1 MNTTASHQNSDNSP
15 QHGSAAN
22 ADETGVLNLSQN
34 ASESVGIFMSSPRLI
49 VRNPVTRTDEAF
61 VLKPGENTVGR
72 NDDNSIVLN
81 EIPRDGEPHVVS
93 RNHARIVLDPTG
105 VVTVYDLRSRNGIYI
120 NNERLAEGGSH
131 VLDVNDTV
139 SFGAPNHF
147 RTSVM
152 LPHQMQEVRTDAR
165 YLTHQP
171 VGEKSLETAP
181 PLRPGQDQVIE
192 LQRQLRAVQRQ
203 AHSQQLLLASIQEA
217 QDRYQMFQ
225 KLSEVLVQI
234 FPNADRCTVLTRGEK
249 DSWTDKALS
258 YADGADQARPISI
271 SRTIIN
277 EIQRTGEAILSNQ
290 VMSDLGESESLL
302 NQRVHSLMC
311 CPFRYNGEIVGLIQL
326 DSEESGADFVLED
339 LKLLAQAAH
348 VAELANTSAEARAE
362 AEREKHM
369 LRRIGEEQSMS
380 FPDPVQSFDGVD
392 AAFLHRPLKN
402 AAGDFY
408 DIVTLGEKRT
418 GFLLVDVSG
427 HDSAAAIWGAEMKG
441 RLNTALQR
449 IAHEDSLT
457 EVLPAAVAMAS
468 DEMHIQHKAGR
479 FATGII
485 AAFDSRDT
493 TIELVN
499 SGHDPL
505 LVYDS
510 EQQTLITLTP
520 TEAGT
525 RLISAGDGINLPMGI
540 ADSHDMDGLYSTE
553 KYQLKSGDVL
563 LGFTDGFTETANAA
577 EEMFGKDRLTAVFTE
592 AVKAGLTP
600 EQIVTSIHQQVT
612 AFAAEINDDLSAF
625 VLRIL

>member
-1 MNTTASHQNSDNSP
+1 MTAPHNDPDKSAR
-15 QHGSAAN
+15 HGSAAD
-22 ADETGVLNLSQN
+22 ADETGVLNLSQSAN
-34 ASESVGIFMSSPRLI
+34 ESVDIFMSSPRLI
-49 VRNPVTRTDEAF
+49 VRNPVTRVDEAF

-72 NDDNSIVLN
+72 NDDNTIVLN
-81 EIPRDGEPHVVS
+81 EIPPDGEPHVVS
-93 RNHARIVLDPTG
+93 RNHARIVLDPSG
-105 VVTVYDLRSRNGIYI
+105 GVTVYDLQSRNGIYI
-120 NNERLAEGGSH
+120 NNKRLSEGGSH
-131 VLDVNDTV
+131 VLDVKDSI

-147 RTSVM
+147 RTSIM

-165 YLTHQP
+165 FLTHQP

-181 PLRPGQDQVIE
+181 PLRSGQDQVIE
-192 LQRQLRAVQRQ
+192 LQRQLRAAQRQ

-225 KLSEVLVQI
+225 KLSEVLIQI

-249 DSWTDKALS
+249 DAWTDKALA
-258 YADGADQARPISI
+258 YADGADLARPISI

-277 EIQRTGEAILSNQ
+277 EIQRTGEAILSNH
-290 VMSDLGESESLL
+290 VLSDLGESESLL
-302 NQRVHSLMC
+302 NQRVHALMC
-311 CPFRYNGEIVGLIQL
+311 CPFRYNGEIVGLIKL
-326 DSEESGADFVLED
+326 DSEGTGADFVLED
-339 LKLLAQAAH
+339 IKLLAQAAH
-348 VAELANTSAEARAE
+348 VAELANSSAEARAE

-380 FPDPVQSFDGVD
+380 FPEPVQSFDGVA
-392 AAFLHRPLKN
+392 AAFLHIPLKN

-408 DIVTLGEKRT
+408 DIVPLGEKRT

-441 RLNTALQR
+441 RLNSALQR
-449 IAHEDSLT
+449 IAHEEDLT

-468 DEMHIQHKAGR
+468 DEMHELHKAGR

-485 AAFDSRDT
+485 AAFDARDT

-510 EQQTLITLTP
+510 EQQSLITLTP
-520 TEAGT
+520 EEASS
-525 RLISAGDGINLPMGI
+525 RLVSAGDGINLPMGI
-540 ADSHDMDGLYSTE
+540 ADSRDMDGLYSTE

-563 LGFTDGFTETANAA
+563 LGFTDGFTETANAN
-577 EEMFGKDRLTAVFTE
+577 EEQFGKDRLSVVFADAVR
-592 AVKAGLTP
+592 AGLTP
-600 EQIVTSIHQQVT
+600 EQIVQAIHKQVT

-625 VLRIL
+625 VLRVS